1 MSSAPGTALI
11 LFAHG
16 ARDPRWAEPVERI
29 QQLLAMSVDPA
40 VLVYAAFLE
49 FMSPTLPELVAQL
62 ALQQIIH
69 ITVVPIFLGQGGHV
83 RNDLP
88 QLIRELQSRYPQI
101 QFKLAPAVG
110 EDPDVLAAI
119 ADACMRHL

>member
-11 LFAHG
+11 LFVHG